1 MTDPKPPAKPNS
13 KHRPDRKPAK
23 KPRGPNRFT
32 EREVARA
39 GRVGKAIG
47 ADRMELDQARGVIS
61 FVFAKPG
68 EAQSDNEVENWFSKQ
83 SKGHHEN
90 KR

>member
-13 KHRPDRKPAK
+13 KRRPDRKPAK

-32 EREVARA
+32 ESEVARA

-47 ADRMELDQARGVIS
+47 ADRMELDPERGVIS
-61 FVFAKPG
+61 FVFPKPG
-68 EAQSDNEVENWFSKQ
+68 EPQSDNEVENWLSKQ
-83 SKGHHEN
+83 QQ
-90 KR
+90 RTP